1 MRLSM
6 FPSGAEEDVPILKS
20 TEEYRIQKQNG
31 FFFPSGML
39 WIYFMFSRLFNNMEN
54 NIILSETL

>member
-1 MRLSM
+1 MSPDSKAQR
-6 FPSGAEEDVPILKS
+6 I
-20 TEEYRIQKQNG
+20 TEYRNKMA
-31 FFFPSGML
+31 FFFSSGML

>member
-1 MRLSM
+1 M
-6 FPSGAEEDVPILKS
+6 FPSGAEEDVPRLKS

-31 FFFPSGML
+31 FFFFSSGML